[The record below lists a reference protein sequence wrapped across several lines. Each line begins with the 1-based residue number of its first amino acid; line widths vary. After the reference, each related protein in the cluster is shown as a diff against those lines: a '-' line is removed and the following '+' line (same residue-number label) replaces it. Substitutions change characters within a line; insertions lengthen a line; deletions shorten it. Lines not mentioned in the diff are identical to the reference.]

1 MGLVVES
8 GVFIA
13 VGYELLLAEHATGS
27 ALAVVTLVE
36 LVEGKI
42 SSTGCELYV
51 CRTPEGATTT
61 TKTLAPLPTCNSAAC
76 RTNEAKS
83 S

>member
-36 LVEGKI
+36 LVDPIHSG
-42 SSTGCELYV
+42 
-51 CRTPEGATTT
+51 
-61 TKTLAPLPTCNSAAC
+61 SA
-76 RTNEAKS
+76 
-83 S
+83 